1 MSWLR
6 CLAGSSLTGNSP
18 ETLPIEKQGFG
29 GCEGARTVFVVTVDT
44 EADDEW
50 TRSGAPSYENTR
62 ALPAFQELCDRYGV
76 RPTYLVTYDVA
87 ADKDSLAILRDLLQ
101 DGNCEIGAHL
111 HGWRTPPFYDPL
123 DSSSQCHAYLY
134 EYPKEVQAEK
144 VKVLTEFLAQSF
156 QVKMQSYRAG
166 RWGIDSYGIAL
177 LEATGY
183 RIDTSV
189 APLRSWAE
197 KKGDPEGKGG
207 PSFRRAPMRPYYASV
222 DDVQQPGTSNIL
234 EIPVSVRILS
244 PALKVDWVRAFA
256 GVFSGGGI
264 GRRIIRNIL
273 RKLGIAELITL
284 NPAVNSLRHMT
295 ILAQRLIKTGEPII
309 NMALHSSELMAECSP
324 EVRDVHDQQLVW
336 QRLKDIFTFVSN
348 YSQIQK
354 LTLTEYAQVHEEP
367 DCAIA
372 DRTRK
377 SNTTDVKS

>member
-1 MSWLR
+1 MSKTANCR
-6 CLAGSSLTGNSP
+6 QTTTFIVS
-18 ETLPIEKQGFG
+18 
-29 GCEGARTVFVVTVDT
+29 VDT
-44 EADDEW
+44 EADNEW
-50 TRSGAPSYENTR
+50 ARGGLPTYDNIRGLTR
-62 ALPAFQELCDRYGV
+62 FQELCDRYGV

-87 ADKDSLAILRDLLQ
+87 ADKDSLAVLRDLLQ

-134 EYPKEVQAEK
+134 EYPMPVQAEK
-144 VKVLTEFLAQSF
+144 VKMLTEFLEQSF

-207 PSFRRAPMRPYYASV
+207 PSFLRAPMRPYYASV

-256 GVFSGGGI
+256 GVFSGEGI
-264 GRRIIRNIL
+264 GCRIIRNIL
-273 RKLGIAELITL
+273 RKLGIADLITL
-284 NPAVNSLRHMT
+284 NPTVNSLRHMT
-295 ILAQRLIKTGEPII
+295 MLAQRLIRTGEPVI
-309 NMALHSSELMAECSP
+309 NMAFHSSELMAECSP

-354 LTLTEYAQVHEEP
+354 VTLTEYSQVHGEP
-367 DCAIA
+367 DCATA
-372 DRTRK
+372 ERTRK
-377 SNTTDVKS
+377 LSTTDVKS